1 MDKRQTGFV
10 RQMGTTVNIQLLL
23 NKIQSTRKNDGLFLI
38 FIDFKSAYN
47 TILRQKLYERLLE
60 KNILEKDEIKFLEN
74 LHKQLYFDV
83 NG

>member
-10 RQMGTTVNIQLLL
+10 RKMGTTVNIQILL
-23 NKIQSTRKNDGLFLI
+23 NKIQSTQKNAGLFLI

-47 TILRQKLYERLLE
+47 TILRHKLYERLLE
-60 KNILEKDEIKFLEN
+60 KNILEKDEIIFIEN
-74 LHKQLYFDV
+74 LHKNLYFDA

>member
-10 RQMGTTVNIQLLL
+10 RKMGTTVNIQILL
-23 NKIQSTRKNDGLFLI
+23 NKIQSTQKNAGLFLI

-47 TILRQKLYERLLE
+47 TILRHKLYERLLE
-60 KNILEKDEIKFLEN
+60 KNILEKDEIIFMEN
-74 LHKQLYFDV
+74 LHKNLYFDA

>member
-10 RQMGTTVNIQLLL
+10 RKMGTTVNIQILL
-23 NKIQSTRKNDGLFLI
+23 NKIHSTQKNAGLFLI

-47 TILRQKLYERLLE
+47 TILRHKLYERLLE
-60 KNILEKDEIKFLEN
+60 KNILEKDEIIFMEN
-74 LHKQLYFDV
+74 LHKNLYFDA

>member
-10 RQMGTTVNIQLLL
+10 RKMGTTVNIQILL
-23 NKIQSTRKNDGLFLI
+23 NKIQSMQKNAGLFLI

-47 TILRQKLYERLLE
+47 TILRHKLYERLLE
-60 KNILEKDEIKFLEN
+60 KNILEKDEIIFMEN
-74 LHKQLYFDV
+74 LHKNLYFDA